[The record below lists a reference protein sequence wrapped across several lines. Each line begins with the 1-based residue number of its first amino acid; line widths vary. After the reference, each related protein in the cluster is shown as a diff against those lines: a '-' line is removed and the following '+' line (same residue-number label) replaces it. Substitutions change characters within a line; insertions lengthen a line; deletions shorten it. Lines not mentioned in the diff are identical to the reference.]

1 MPLLIDGTPHEDG
14 VFNLQLT
21 PDAPHRL
28 KTSPGQGSLTLG
40 PRTLLKTAD
49 LWLPVDACV
58 LWSCFDPFATPAGSP
73 WPRSFYYTGNDSGF
87 FTWAQLRAIENFSWY
102 PQLQQDVHI
111 DASRSQIRELSIH
124 LQAGNQGHIHLKLP
138 QQGMRLHLHGNLEK
152 ITVTAGLPE
161 SLSLSPATSKNPAD
175 EAFQLPDMGSLK
187 QVTTLELSN
196 GAGKQPISLQN
207 LLQFSKLESLS
218 LWGNHSDLA
227 QLSSCT
233 QLKALSLRF
242 MRHLSGL
249 PALPTWPELDFF
261 IAYNVEEATGK
272 HLRQQLKDRAK
283 ARPWADYTSV
293 SQLRKPEWWAKEYGR
308 PFAGWPAARA
318 RIAHAA
324 YELAE
329 QEIGTA
335 SSLGHVQAA
344 LTAFAARFN
353 TVKGIETSERE
364 DLGLAVQ
371 QLAQLPAALALK
383 LTDKQAQQWF
393 DENRDY

>member
-14 VFNLQLT
+14 IFTLQLT
-21 PDAPHRL
+21 SGAPHRL
-28 KTSPGQGSLTLG
+28 KTSPGQGSLSLG
-40 PRTLLKTAD
+40 PEKLLKTAD
-49 LWLPVDACV
+49 LRLPVDACV
-58 LWSCFDPFATPAGSP
+58 LWHCFDPFATPAGSP
-73 WPRSFYYTGNDSGF
+73 WPRSFYYTGNDHGF
-87 FTWAQLRAIENFSWY
+87 FTWSQLRPIENFSWY

-111 DASRSQIRELSIH
+111 DASQSQIRELSIH
-124 LQAGNQGHIHLKLP
+124 LQAGHQGHIHLKLP
-138 QQGMRLHLHGNLEK
+138 QQGMHLHLQGNLEQ

-175 EAFQLPDMGSLK
+175 KAFQLPNMGCLK
-187 QVTTLELSN
+187 QVCTLELRN
-196 GAGKQPISLQN
+196 GAGKQAVSLQN
-207 LLQFSKLESLS
+207 LLQFSKLDSLS

-233 QLKALSLRF
+233 QLRALSLRF
-242 MRHLSGL
+242 MRHLSEL
-249 PALPTWPELDFF
+249 PALQAWPQLDSF
-261 IAYNVEEATGK
+261 IAYNVEEAAGK
-272 HLRQQLKDRAK
+272 RLRQQLKERTR
-283 ARPWADYTSV
+283 ARPWAGYTSV

-324 YELAE
+324 YDLAE
-329 QEIGTA
+329 QEIGAA
-335 SSLGHVQAA
+335 SSLDHVQAA
-344 LTAFAARFN
+344 LTTFTARFN

-383 LTDKQAQQWF
+383 LTHEQAGQWF

>member
-14 VFNLQLT
+14 IFTLQLT
-21 PDAPHRL
+21 SGAPHRL
-28 KTSPGQGSLTLG
+28 KTSPGQGSLSLG
-40 PRTLLKTAD
+40 PEKLLKTAD
-49 LWLPVDACV
+49 LRLPVDACV
-58 LWSCFDPFATPAGSP
+58 LWHCFDPFATPAGSP
-73 WPRSFYYTGNDSGF
+73 WPRSFYYTGNDHGF
-87 FTWAQLRAIENFSWY
+87 FTWSQLRPIENFSWY

-111 DASRSQIRELSIH
+111 DASQSRIRELSIH
-124 LQAGNQGHIHLKLP
+124 LQAGHQGHIHLKLP
-138 QQGMRLHLHGNLEK
+138 QQGMHLHLQGNLEQ

-175 EAFQLPDMGSLK
+175 KAFQLPDMGCLK
-187 QVTTLELSN
+187 QVGTLELRN
-196 GAGKQPISLQN
+196 GAGKQAVSLQN
-207 LLQFSKLESLS
+207 LLQFSKLDSLS

-233 QLKALSLRF
+233 QLRALSLRF
-242 MRHLSGL
+242 MRHLSEL
-249 PALPTWPELDFF
+249 PALQAWPQLDSF
-261 IAYNVEEATGK
+261 IAYNVEEAAGK
-272 HLRQQLKDRAK
+272 RLRQQLKERTR
-283 ARPWADYTSV
+283 ARPWAGYTSV
-293 SQLRKPEWWAKEYGR
+293 SQLRKPEWWNKEYGR

-318 RIAHAA
+318 RIAYAA
-324 YELAE
+324 YDLAE

-335 SSLGHVQAA
+335 SSLDHVQAA
-344 LTAFAARFN
+344 LTTFTARFN

-383 LTDKQAQQWF
+383 LTHEQAGQWF

>member
-14 VFNLQLT
+14 IFTLQLT
-21 PDAPHRL
+21 SGAPHRL
-28 KTSPGQGSLTLG
+28 KTSLGQGSLSLG
-40 PRTLLKTAD
+40 PEKLLKTAD
-49 LWLPVDACV
+49 LRLPVDACV
-58 LWSCFDPFATPAGSP
+58 LWHCFDPFATPAGSP
-73 WPRSFYYTGNDSGF
+73 WPRSFYYTGNDHGF
-87 FTWAQLRAIENFSWY
+87 FTWSQLRPIENFSWY

-111 DASRSQIRELSIH
+111 DASQSQIRELSIH
-124 LQAGNQGHIHLKLP
+124 LQAGHQGHIHLKLP
-138 QQGMRLHLHGNLEK
+138 QQGMHLHLQGNLEQ

-175 EAFQLPDMGSLK
+175 KAFQLPDMGCLK
-187 QVTTLELSN
+187 QVGTLELRN
-196 GAGKQPISLQN
+196 GAGRQAVSLQN
-207 LLQFSKLESLS
+207 LLQFSKLDSLS

-233 QLKALSLRF
+233 QLRALSLRF
-242 MRHLSGL
+242 MRHLSEL
-249 PALPTWPELDFF
+249 PALQAWPQLDSF
-261 IAYNVEEATGK
+261 IAYNVEEAAGK
-272 HLRQQLKDRAK
+272 RLRQQLKERTR
-283 ARPWADYTSV
+283 ARPWAGYISV
-293 SQLRKPEWWAKEYGR
+293 SQLRKPEWWTKEYGR

-324 YELAE
+324 YDLAE

-335 SSLGHVQAA
+335 SSLDHVQAA
-344 LTAFAARFN
+344 LTTFTARFN

-383 LTDKQAQQWF
+383 LTHEQAGQWF